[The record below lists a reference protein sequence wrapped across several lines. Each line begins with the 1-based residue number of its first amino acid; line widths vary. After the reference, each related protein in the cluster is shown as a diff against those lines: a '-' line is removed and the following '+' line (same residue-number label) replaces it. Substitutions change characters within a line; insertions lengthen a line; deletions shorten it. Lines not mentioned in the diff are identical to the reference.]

1 MGKGEGSTPEEKE
14 TYINGL
20 RSLIFDLRKR
30 EIKDLDAIAE
40 AIAQYR
46 LKFLDDASKVLSL

>member
-1 MGKGEGSTPEEKE
+1 MGKGEGSTPEEKDK
-14 TYINGL
+14 YINGL

-40 AIAQYR
+40 AISQYR
-46 LKFLDDASKVLSL
+46 LEFLDDASKVLPL